1 MRYLQILA
9 AFLTLAIQGT
19 ALAHIPPYSADVSVE
34 IITDDGRVLPVYPKE
49 RGDHNSYR
57 AYLEAVNGKNY
68 GIRVHNRTGRRIGL
82 VIAVDGRNIISG
94 GKSNLQPKEQ
104 MYILGPY
111 ERGSFNGW
119 RTSSEAI
126 HRFYFTSAGA
136 SYAGAWGD
144 YSAMGVIAVAV
155 FPEKSHYRPYSREQ
169 RLNSERGRSAGAPLA
184 LPAPARAQE
193 KSAGILEDSSSQPG
207 TGFGDQQY
215 SHVRLVHFDPV
226 ASASARYFFKYEWH
240 EGLCK
245 KGIIDCGIRTPN
257 RFWPEDRQFA
267 PYPPG

>member
-9 AFLTLAIQGT
+9 ALLTLTLQGT
-19 ALAHIPPYSADVSVE
+19 ALAHIPPYTADVTVE
-34 IITDDGRVLPVYPKE
+34 ITTDDGRALPVYPKE
-49 RGDHNSYR
+49 HGDRNSYR

-68 GIRVHNRTGRRIGL
+68 RIKIHNRSHKRIGL

-94 GKSNLQPKEQ
+94 GKSNLQPSEQ

-111 ERGSFNGW
+111 ERGTFNGW
-119 RTSSEAI
+119 RTSTEAI
-126 HRFYFTSAGA
+126 HRFYFTRAGA

-155 FPEKSHYRPYSREQ
+155 FPEKSHYRPYSRE
-169 RLNSERGRSAGAPLA
+169 RRMNSEGGRSEEAPR
-184 LPAPARAQE
+184 APAQVLE
-193 KSAGILEDSSSQPG
+193 KSAGIQEDSASQPG
-207 TGFGDQQY
+207 TGFGERQY

-240 EGLCK
+240 ESLCK
-245 KGIIDCGIRTPN
+245 KGIIDCGMRTPN
-257 RFWPEDRQFA
+257 RFWPEDGQFA